1 MQRGGAQ
8 AHRTDAALAI
18 ADDAMPPLLFS
29 GSHVDATGAPTDLPA
44 LYRYDPLLARVE
56 LFVAAPQ
63 GGCIGCHISI
73 SPDGTRIA
81 AAGGATMGSALQG
94 AIIDVRTRGVTFVD
108 PASPWSTEVFD
119 PSGALVT
126 SYQAQGTLILR
137 DGTTGAE
144 KATLAI
150 GENGAGP
157 AISPDG
163 GTLAY
168 VVIDPTTQS
177 FVGNALHLRPWNAAT
192 ASVGPVTEL
201 VTAPGVMGAQ
211 FSPDGKWIV
220 YSRTAAM
227 TSATTVA
234 TEAVR
239 VTGGAPI
246 DLTTGAG
253 DGIPRWVTPT
263 ATSGGEPMA
272 WIGVSSGRP
281 FGPLA
286 LVGKQQSVWL
296 MAFYPDRGVVSR
308 PFHLPGQNPALA
320 SLHPP
325 APLP

>member
-1 MQRGGAQ
+1 
-8 AHRTDAALAI
+8 
-18 ADDAMPPLLFS
+18 
-29 GSHVDATGAPTDLPA
+29 
-44 LYRYDPLLARVE
+44 
-56 LFVAAPQ
+56 
-63 GGCIGCHISI
+63 
-73 SPDGTRIA
+73 
-81 AAGGATMGSALQG
+81 MGSALQG
-94 AIIDVRTRGVTFVD
+94 AIIDVRTRAVTFVD

-150 GENGAGP
+150 GEFGAGP

-163 GTLAY
+163 ATLAY

-177 FVGNALHLRPWNAAT
+177 FVGNALHLRPWDAAT
-192 ASVGPVTEL
+192 ASVGAVTEL
-201 VTAPGVMGAQ
+201 VTAPGVMAPQ

-239 VTGGAPI
+239 VSGGPPI

-253 DGIPRWVTPT
+253 DGIPRWVTPI
-263 ATSGGEPMA
+263 ATSAGEPMA

-308 PFHLPGQNPALA
+308 PFHLPGQNRALA